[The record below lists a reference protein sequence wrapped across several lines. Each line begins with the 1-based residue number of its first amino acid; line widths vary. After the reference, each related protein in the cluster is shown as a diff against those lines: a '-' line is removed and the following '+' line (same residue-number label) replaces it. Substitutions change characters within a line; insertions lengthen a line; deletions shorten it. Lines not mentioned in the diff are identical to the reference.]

1 MDYFQKEMSRD
12 PDVVN
17 QLLSLGFSPKKIE
30 MVYSEFDTRENER
43 LQRSPSKNAYSAHR
57 VVQIL
62 ADKLAEGDGDDDD
75 GLQQALAMSMAQGQ
89 FAQVRNI
96 ESGGSAPARPAVR
109 NIAGNPLEGGSAGM
123 IGNGNCKICRE
134 ARCRNQAKCHM
145 IEGLIDAVTSG
156 AEGTKILEICH
167 EAGRHGFRNLVN
179 EPCKRDVEEGRTALA
194 YAVQMNLYRMTRDL
208 IEFGASV
215 RQRMGANTT
224 ALTLAA
230 TNKSR
235 DGTEMV
241 RLLLSKR
248 ADPSELEQAGI
259 DNEKL
264 NITMR
269 YWLDI
274 SKKSPKLTDEDLQHL
289 ERAPPMNKKHEL
301 AYAIVGE
308 RLSLAMFKSA
318 LSGWF
323 SKPRGFTS
331 GRLERDPLVMLLL
344 GCPGHGKTYISR
356 NAAKALVGED
366 NYKEVACGAIRDDAD
381 LFGSNLGGAGHG
393 RHSSKGELIE
403 WLRKRQES
411 DVIVFLDEFEKIQGG
426 IA

>member
-1 MDYFQKEMSRD
+1 MSRD
-12 PDVVN
+12 PDVVK
-17 QLLSLGFSPKKIE
+17 QLLTLGFSTKRID
-30 MVYSEFDTRENER
+30 MVYSQFERRENER
-43 LQRSPSKNAYSAHR
+43 LQRSPNKNAYSAHR
-57 VVQIL
+57 VIQIL
-62 ADKLAEGDGDDDD
+62 ADQLAEGDCDD
-75 GLQQALAMSMAQGQ
+75 GLQQALANSIAQGQ
-89 FAQVRNI
+89 STQAITI
-96 ESGGSAPARPAVR
+96 ESGGSAPAERD
-109 NIAGNPLEGGSAGM
+109 ISGNPLEGGSLATRD
-123 IGNGNCKICRE
+123 GNCKICRE
-134 ARCRNQAKCHM
+134 ARCRTPAKCHM
-145 IEGLIDAVTSG
+145 IEGLIDAVTFG
-156 AEGTKILEICH
+156 AERTKIVEICQ

-194 YAVQMNLYRMTRDL
+194 YAVQMNLYRMTSDL
-208 IEFGASV
+208 IELGASV
-215 RQRMGANTT
+215 HQRMGANTT

-248 ADPSELEQAGI
+248 ADPSELKQAGI

-274 SKKSPKLTDEDLQHL
+274 SNKSPKLTDEDMQHL
-289 ERAPPMNKKHEL
+289 EKARPMNKKHEL

-318 LSGWF
+318 LSGYF

-331 GRLERDPLVMLLL
+331 GKLEREPMVMLLL
-344 GCPGHGKTYISR
+344 GCPGHGKTYLSR

-381 LFGSNLGGAGHG
+381 LFGSNPGGA
-393 RHSSKGELIE
+393 RRSSHSSKGELIE
-403 WLRKRQES
+403 WLRERQGK

-426 IA
+426 II